1 LTLYSGET
9 VGRIAKPYYRKE
21 TGWWVATVAGRPRT
35 KLLTGKPTAADER
48 KALEIFNRLVAST
61 NPRASLDNSQC
72 ANVVELFLDHT
83 LAKGKPSD
91 ADDSGSTYSTYRR
104 HLNWFTGYCG
114 RVICRDLTL
123 QHAERF
129 LVKQARKATRRIE
142 RTITRK
148 DGTERKQ
155 VNVEKPWQANMQATF
170 SKILKSCFNWAVE
183 SDLISRNPFA
193 KLKRSFKD
201 TDRDIVDEG
210 TWQQL
215 IDGAKGEP
223 FRNFLT
229 AIRNTGC
236 RPSEV
241 AKVTA
246 ANVKGATWSFAK
258 HKTDGTGKVRV
269 VYLNAVMQELT
280 GRLIE
285 KHPTGPLFLNARGKA
300 WTKDAIVQ
308 RFESLRTRLG
318 LSDHVIAYAAGR
330 HTWITGALTNG
341 VPKSVVAHM
350 AGTSEKMIDKHYS
363 HLDSRA
369 ADMLASAEQATRQS
383 S

>member
-1 LTLYSGET
+1 M
-9 VGRIAKPYYRKE
+9 GRVAKPYYRKE
-21 TGWWVATVAGRPRT
+21 TGCWVATVAGTPRT
-35 KLLTGKPTAADER
+35 KLLRGKPTAADER

-91 ADDSGSTYSTYRR
+91 VHDSGSTYSTYRR

-129 LVKQARKATRRIE
+129 LVKQASKAPRRVE
-142 RTITRK
+142 RTIKRK

-183 SDLISRNPFA
+183 SELISRNPFA

-210 TWQQL
+210 VWQQM
-215 IDGAKGEP
+215 IDGTKDEP
-223 FRNFLT
+223 FRNFLI

-246 ANVKGATWSFAK
+246 ANVKGATWSFSK
-258 HKTDGTGKVRV
+258 HKTAGTGKVRI
-269 VYLNAVMQELT
+269 VYLNQIMQDLT
-280 GRLIE
+280 AKLLE
-285 KHPTGPLFLNARGKA
+285 QHPTGPLFLNSRGKH

-308 RFESLRTRLG
+308 RFESLRTRLN
-318 LSDHVIAYAAGR
+318 LPDHVIAYAAGR
-330 HTWITGALTNG
+330 HSWITSALTNG
-341 VPKSVVAHM
+341 VPKAVIAHM
-350 AGTSEKMIDKHYS
+350 TGTSERMIEKHYS
-363 HLDSRA
+363 HLDSRSV
-369 ADMLASAEQATRQS
+369 DMLASAELATRPAAERA
-383 S
+383 